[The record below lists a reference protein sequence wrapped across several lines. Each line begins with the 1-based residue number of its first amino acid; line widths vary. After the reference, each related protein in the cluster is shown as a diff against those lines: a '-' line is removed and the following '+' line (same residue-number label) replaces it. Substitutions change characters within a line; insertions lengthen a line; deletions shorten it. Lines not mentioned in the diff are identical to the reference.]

1 MKPPFCSVVIIPENN
16 SAPDPLVSTH
26 VVVLA
31 EMPPMTESST
41 LAHPVTDRGLA
52 NSNNTLVVGSGGGRG
67 LDVTGGSSSVVT
79 EVSVDGVERD
89 SELQELRRNMH
100 TSESV
105 VARTHF
111 RISILAAFAR
121 PAERLVGLTLCF
133 AFGNRLTTV
142 TLCATAGETEFDLCS
157 TA

>member
-1 MKPPFCSVVIIPENN
+1 MKPPFRSVVIIPENN

-79 EVSVDGVERD
+79 EVSVDGVERV
-89 SELQELRRNMH
+89 SELQELRRN
-100 TSESV
+100 S
-105 VARTHF
+105 F
-111 RISILAAFAR
+111 GILAAA
-121 PAERLVGLTLCF
+121 TSTT
-133 AFGNRLTTV
+133 GNKESECRMHSYQGTFRRREMLQKV
-142 TLCATAGETEFDLCS
+142 L
-157 TA
+157 

>member
-52 NSNNTLVVGSGGGRG
+52 NSNSTLDAGSGGGAG
-67 LDVTGGSSSVVT
+67 VEVTGGSSSVVT
-79 EVSVDGVERD
+79 EDSVDDVERV
-89 SELQELRRNMH
+89 SELQELRSAMH
-100 TSESV
+100 RSASM
-105 VARTHF
+105 AAKLHF
-111 RISILAAFAR
+111 RISVLAAFA
-121 PAERLVGLTLCF
+121 
-133 AFGNRLTTV
+133 
-142 TLCATAGETEFDLCS
+142 
-157 TA
+157 